1 MLKLWSIFWKDT
13 ILRFS
18 SKSELLFFLIL
29 PVIFTFILA
38 GGTGNQTDN
47 RIRLLVADQAATPL
61 SRQIITELEK
71 SNTVRP
77 EVVPIEFAIDQFEA
91 RRAAA
96 ILLIPEDCD
105 TVTLQAGGV
114 TLDLYQQPNNLNAQ
128 AAERAVQAVLFRL
141 GSAVSIARD
150 TVEEHEQI
158 RPFLSNAD
166 RQAYFDDTLE
176 LSQTLM
182 DNAPVRFQTV
192 LGATADPID
201 YDPAANSSA
210 GQLITWVFIPLI
222 GISASFAYERQR
234 GTLRRL
240 LISPTG
246 KGTFLLGSILG
257 NMLWALVQM
266 TLLVIFGVLV
276 MNVNWARDPAALAIM
291 MIASTL
297 AAASLGTMLGAFVKT
312 ESQANGLSIMLGM
325 VMALLGGCW
334 YPIELFPAAVRTAV
348 QIFPT
353 TWAMQG
359 MLGVIQRGQGVTGIL
374 PEAGVLFG
382 FAALFFAIG
391 ILRFRYE

>member
-18 SKSELLFFLIL
+18 SKSELLFYLIL

-38 GGTGNQTDN
+38 GGTGDQTDN
-47 RIRLLVADQAATPL
+47 RIRLLVADQAETPL

-77 EVVPIEFAIDQFEA
+77 EVVPVDFAIDQFEA

-96 ILLIPEDCD
+96 ILLIPEDAD
-105 TVTLQAGGV
+105 TATLQAGGV

-150 TVEEHEQI
+150 AVEEHEQI
-158 RPFLSNAD
+158 RSFLSNAD
-166 RQAYFDDTLE
+166 QQAYFDNALE
-176 LSQTLM
+176 LAQTLM

-266 TLLVIFGVLV
+266 TLLVSFGVLV

-374 PEAGVLFG
+374 PEAGVLLG

>member
-18 SKSELLFFLIL
+18 SKSELLFYLIL

-38 GGTGNQTDN
+38 GGTGDQTDN
-47 RIRLLVADQAATPL
+47 RIRLLVADQAETPL

-77 EVVPIEFAIDQFEA
+77 EVVPVDFAIDQFEA

-96 ILLIPEDCD
+96 ILLIPEDAD
-105 TVTLQAGGV
+105 TATLQAGGV

-150 TVEEHEQI
+150 AVEEHEQI
-158 RPFLSNAD
+158 RSFLSNAD
-166 RQAYFDDTLE
+166 QQAYFDNALE
-176 LSQTLM
+176 LAQTLM

-266 TLLVIFGVLV
+266 TLLVSFGVLV
-276 MNVNWARDPAALAIM
+276 MNVNWARDPAALATM

-374 PEAGVLFG
+374 PEAGVLLG